1 MIDLALSHAG
11 NSATPGLADEV
22 ARLLA
27 APSGIVVAGEL
38 QSAADAA
45 AARQISAALGW
56 PLVADILSGK
66 HAISKRVAHSRT
78 GFLGIQGSCCRDC
91 RGLDAS

>member
-1 MIDLALSHAG
+1 MAG
-11 NSATPGLADEV
+11 NGGTPGLADEV

-45 AARQISAALGW
+45 AARHISAALGW

-66 HAISKRVAHSRT
+66 RAMIMQGHSLQG
-78 GFLGIQGSCCRDC
+78 GFSTMQGPCCCD
-91 RGLDAS
+91 L